1 MEASR
6 TKICQTLWLSHD
18 NHSNNV
24 LRSIWKIEVS
34 VGVEIALSAECLS
47 LLEAKS
53 LNDAPLADPLI
64 DQRPVQKALYCAS
77 LEE

>member
-6 TKICQTLWLSHD
+6 TKICQTLLLSHD
-18 NHSNNV
+18 KHSNNV

-34 VGVEIALSAECLS
+34 VGVEIALSAECSS

-64 DQRPVQKALYCAS
+64 DQRPVQKALHCAS
-77 LEE
+77 LGA